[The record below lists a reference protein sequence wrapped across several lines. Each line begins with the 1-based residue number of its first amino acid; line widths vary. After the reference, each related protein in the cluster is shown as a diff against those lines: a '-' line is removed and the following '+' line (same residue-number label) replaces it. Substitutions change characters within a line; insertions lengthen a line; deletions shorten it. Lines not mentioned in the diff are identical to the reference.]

1 MSAVQL
7 HTYTYALC
15 AGYNCITTLYTY
27 CAFGCLVY
35 YGTMGGKMKLRSFCG

>member
-1 MSAVQL
+1 MHAVQL
-7 HTYTYALC
+7 HKYTYALC
-15 AGYNCITTLYTY
+15 AGYNCITTL